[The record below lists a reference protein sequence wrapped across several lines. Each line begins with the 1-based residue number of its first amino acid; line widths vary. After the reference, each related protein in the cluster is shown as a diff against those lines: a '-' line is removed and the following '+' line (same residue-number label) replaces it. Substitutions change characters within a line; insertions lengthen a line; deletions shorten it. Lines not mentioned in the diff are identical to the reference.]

1 MLILNPNNYGKK
13 LILAKTLKL
22 YFIFEEYNK
31 YIIIINL
38 LNIESDIYS
47 MKNNNWFRVME
58 HIKLF

>member
-38 LNIESDIYS
+38 LNIEFDIYS